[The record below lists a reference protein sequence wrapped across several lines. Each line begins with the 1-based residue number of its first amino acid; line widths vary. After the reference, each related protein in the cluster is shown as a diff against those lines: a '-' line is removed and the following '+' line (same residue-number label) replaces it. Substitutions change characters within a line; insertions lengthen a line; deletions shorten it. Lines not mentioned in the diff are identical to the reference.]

1 MADEN
6 NSSGTVTP
14 ADIPAHVMDTLART
28 LLRAAERFYQDP
40 ENLRRFEE
48 WKARKDAQAST

>member
-6 NSSGTVTP
+6 NSSGAVTP
-14 ADIPAHVMDTLART
+14 SDIPEHVMDTLART

-48 WKARKDAQAST
+48 WKARRDAQASL